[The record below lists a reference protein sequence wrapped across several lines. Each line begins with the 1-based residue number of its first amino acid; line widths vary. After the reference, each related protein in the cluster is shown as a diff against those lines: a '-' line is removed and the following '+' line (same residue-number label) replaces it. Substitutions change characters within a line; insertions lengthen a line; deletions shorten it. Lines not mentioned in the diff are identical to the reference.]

1 MDRVKQYESYIEKI
15 INHYGQ
21 FKLAYGD
28 VETQTIFDREN
39 HHYQLMTVGW
49 RDDQRIRGILLHID
63 IKNSK
68 IWIQHD
74 GTEVGVANELV
85 EMGVPK
91 EDIVLAYHAPYKRK
105 HTGFA
110 VA

>member
-1 MDRVKQYESYIEKI
+1 MDRIKQYQNCIEKI

-21 FKLAYGD
+21 FKPSYGD
-28 VETQTIFDREN
+28 IEVQAMFDREN

-49 RDDQRIRGILLHID
+49 NDDQRVRGILMHMD
-63 IKNSK
+63 IKNDK

-74 GTEVGVANELV
+74 GTEVGIANELV
-85 EMGVPK
+85 DMGIAK
-91 EDIVLAYHAPYKRK
+91 ENIVLAYHAPYKRQ